1 MSLIYELIKEN
12 AGFTIINANG
22 KELYLEGIN
31 KLVSVSENEIK
42 LASKKAL
49 IVIDGKELYITELDD
64 GSVTVSGEIL
74 SVRTE
79 KNEK

>member
-22 KELYLEGIN
+22 KELYLEGVN

-49 IVIDGKELYITELDD
+49 IVIEGKELYITELDE

>member
-22 KELYLEGIN
+22 KELYIEGIN

-42 LASKKAL
+42 LSSKKAL
-49 IVIDGKELYITELDD
+49 IVIEGKELYIIELDE